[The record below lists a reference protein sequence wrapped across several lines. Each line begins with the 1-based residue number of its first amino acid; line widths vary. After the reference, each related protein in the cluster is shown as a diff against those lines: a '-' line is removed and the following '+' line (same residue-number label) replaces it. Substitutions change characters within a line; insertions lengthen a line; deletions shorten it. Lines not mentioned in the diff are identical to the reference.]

1 MKNKIITILGL
12 FLLMTAVA
20 ADELSD
26 KQKQLD
32 KIQKDVQQ
40 AENKISQNEAKKKK
54 NETVIKNVKQAKQKT
69 DVELRR
75 SQSVANEKL
84 QKLNSVNF
92 ELHNVEH
99 NINELRSMQADQLD
113 KMVRLSRKER
123 SLGIVQKS
131 QRSLSVMAVQTT
143 EKLNHLGDTQY
154 SLSHEQRSRGYEYNL
169 ASMDL
174 KEKSSASSKLDQQ
187 ARNLQAEQ
195 NKLTREQQQ
204 LQDRIAKLQK
214 DKAQLESLIA
224 SLTSKPKPKPE
235 GTEPK
240 ASAFSARTI
249 AWPLKGRIIRGYGQ
263 ETKAYNTSVVSNGI
277 DIAVAEWTGVSAAA
291 DGTVIFSGSY
301 GGQGKLLIIDHNNG
315 FFTVYGYN
323 NDLLVST
330 GATVKKGQIIAKS
343 GMTGSASEPSLHF
356 EVRKDGKAVNPL
368 SYLE

>member
-1 MKNKIITILGL
+1 MKNKIITILA
-12 FLLMTAVA
+12 LLLLVSALA
-20 ADELSD
+20 SDELSD

-32 KIQKDVQQ
+32 KIQKDMQQ
-40 AENKISQNEAKKKK
+40 AQNKISQNETKKKK
-54 NETVIKNVKQAKQKT
+54 NETVIKNVKLQKQKT

-75 SQSVANEKL
+75 SQKTAQEKL
-84 QKLNSVNF
+84 QDLNSVTS
-92 ELHNVEH
+92 ELQSVEQH
-99 NINELRSMQADQLD
+99 IRGLRSMQADQLD

-123 SLGIVQKS
+123 ALGIVQKN
-131 QRSLSVMAVQTT
+131 QRPLSVMAVQTT
-143 EKLNHLGDTQY
+143 QELNNLGDTQY
-154 SLSHEQRSRGYEYNL
+154 SLSHEQRNRVHQYSL

-174 KEKSSASSKLDQQ
+174 KEKSTASGKLDKQ
-187 ARNLQAEQ
+187 AKNLQAEQ

-204 LQDRIAKLQK
+204 LENRIAKLQK

-224 SLTSKPKPKPE
+224 SLTSKPKPD
-235 GTEPK
+235 GLEPT
-240 ASAFSARTI
+240 ASKFSARTI
-249 AWPLKGRIIRGYGQ
+249 AWPLKGRIIRSYGQ
-263 ETKAYNTSVVSNGI
+263 ETKAYNTSVVSNGN

-323 NDLLVST
+323 NELLVST
-330 GATVKKGQIIAKS
+330 GTVVKKGQTIAKS
-343 GMTGSASEPSLHF
+343 GMTGSAIEPSLHF